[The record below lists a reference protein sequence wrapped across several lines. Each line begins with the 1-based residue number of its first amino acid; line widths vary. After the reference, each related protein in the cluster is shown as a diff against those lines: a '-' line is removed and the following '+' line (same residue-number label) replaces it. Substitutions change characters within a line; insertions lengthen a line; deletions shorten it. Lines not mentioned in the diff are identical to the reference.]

1 MAGSIDWGLLQVPNI
16 GQAFQQG
23 YDGGR
28 QRNALAALAQQPD
41 NQNAF
46 NALAQTAPE
55 MAMQYRQQQITTQQ
69 QAAETQRKR
78 EAEMRQQSGRL
89 LQAVK
94 ADPSKYQQAR
104 AAAIQLGFPQESIPE
119 QYDPAWVDN
128 QLMLASAYEKDGGQ
142 QISGLARELQDAG
155 YKPGTPQFTQAMGI
169 ALQGKY
175 APQYTDAQGNV
186 RMGSLPALPQ
196 VGGPT
201 PQASPQQAQEALTF
215 GQFKAYAD
223 VQGLPKAAQWARQNG
238 LTIRVTTPQEAEQLP
253 SGTRIILPDGSEGV
267 VP

>member
-1 MAGSIDWGLLQVPNI
+1 MGDINWSLLKVPNI

-28 QRNALAALAQQPD
+28 QRNALAAYAQNPD
-41 NQNAF
+41 NGQAL
-46 NALAQTAPE
+46 NALAEFQPE
-55 MAMQYRQQQITTQQ
+55 FVIKQKQLEAKYGTD
-69 QAAETQRKR
+69 QAEAQRKR

-94 ADPSKYQQAR
+94 VDPSKYQQAR
-104 AAAIQLGFPQESIPE
+104 AAAIQLGFPQESIPA
-119 QYDPAWVDN
+119 QYDPVWVDN

-196 VGGPT
+196 VGGST

-253 SGTRIILPDGSEGV
+253 SGARIILPDGSEGV